1 MSGLVFFLMVVSAC
15 VGIVLACCV
24 ADDEDF

>member
-1 MSGLVFFLMVVSAC
+1 MSGLVFFLTVVAAC
-15 VGIVLACCV
+15 VGLVLACCV